1 MGAGSKQ
8 SGRNEVESHCAT
20 WADSVREALA
30 AVHHCRRSRLPLA
43 PLAAGGSRS
52 RRSPLAIAPGHS
64 PSHLPLAAARGSG
77 YSRPLAAAHCSPLL
91 ATARRRPSLATRGR
105 SPTERPLAAAPARP
119 SLATRGRSPTER
131 RPPSRVPR
139 LCLAGVVRAFQRC
152 VLFSVGRLPFLCVLA
167 VPCLGTDCVWQ
178 YLV

>member
-1 MGAGSKQ
+1 MGASSKQ

-105 SPTERPLAAAPARP
+105 SPTER
-119 SLATRGRSPTER
+119 

-167 VPCLGTDCVWQ
+167 VPCLGTDCV
-178 YLV
+178 LAVPCLGTTCDCVSM

>member
-1 MGAGSKQ
+1 MGASSKQ

-105 SPTERPLAAAPARP
+105 SPTER
-119 SLATRGRSPTER
+119 

-139 LCLAGVVRAFQRC
+139 LCLAGVVRAFQGAC
-152 VLFSVGRLPFLCVLA
+152 FSLLAACLFVRVGSTLSRYRLRLA
-167 VPCLGTDCVWQ
+167 VPCLGTACVWQ